1 MCYQLCYMSYVLSEV
16 HHMYQTDLHNT
27 TALQDANTLK
37 AWWEL
42 LSLISPVQKLFVNT
56 TVWE

>member
-1 MCYQLCYMSYVLSEV
+1 MSYVLSEV

-42 LSLISPVQKLFVNT
+42 LFLISPVQKLFVNT